1 MADAPP
7 NGDRRWADDP
17 LTQLCSLSP
26 PRLFRR
32 PVPRCPPQ
40 ARLSPRPPP
49 GFCERVRGAAVLPT
63 YTHVARAPTAE
74 LRMTAL
80 ADTGVL
86 NPSNGWRTC
95 GAIAVNGWQ
104 MLGAEDIMAAVAA
117 KDAAVKANAEADE
130 TAEAIT
136 EAELKESSTDKDLNG
151 ADYKA
156 INKFVYLPSQQPG
169 TRSSQNTKPKA
180 VTFLA
185 ALSPPWRERIAPAR
199 AASTAALAAATS
211 ALAAAESGLAV
222 ARATGPPTAG
232 AAAAA
237 APAAAAAAPAAAAPA
252 AAPGGGGGSPLD
264 LSAASP
270 AAPPVNIPAFLL
282 SLTAEERRAMRA
294 ELIRSE
300 GTDDH

>member
-1 MADAPP
+1 
-7 NGDRRWADDP
+7 
-17 LTQLCSLSP
+17 
-26 PRLFRR
+26 
-32 PVPRCPPQ
+32 
-40 ARLSPRPPP
+40 
-49 GFCERVRGAAVLPT
+49 
-63 YTHVARAPTAE
+63 
-74 LRMTAL
+74 MTAL

-117 KDAAVKANAEADE
+117 KDAAVKAKAEADE

-156 INKFVYLPSQQPG
+156 IIKLLYLSSQQPG

-180 VTFLA
+180 VAFLA

-282 SLTAEERRAMRA
+282 SLTAEKRRAMRA

>member
-1 MADAPP
+1 
-7 NGDRRWADDP
+7 
-17 LTQLCSLSP
+17 
-26 PRLFRR
+26 
-32 PVPRCPPQ
+32 
-40 ARLSPRPPP
+40 
-49 GFCERVRGAAVLPT
+49 
-63 YTHVARAPTAE
+63 
-74 LRMTAL
+74 MTAL

-117 KDAAVKANAEADE
+117 KDAAVKAKAEADE

-156 INKFVYLPSQQPG
+156 IFKFVYLSSQQPG

-180 VTFLA
+180 VAFLA

-252 AAPGGGGGSPLD
+252 AAAPAAAAPAAAPGGGGGSPLD

>member
-1 MADAPP
+1 
-7 NGDRRWADDP
+7 
-17 LTQLCSLSP
+17 
-26 PRLFRR
+26 
-32 PVPRCPPQ
+32 
-40 ARLSPRPPP
+40 
-49 GFCERVRGAAVLPT
+49 
-63 YTHVARAPTAE
+63 
-74 LRMTAL
+74 MTAL

-104 MLGAEDIMAAVAA
+104 MLGAEGIMAAVAA
-117 KDAAVKANAEADE
+117 KDAAVKAKAEADE

-156 INKFVYLPSQQPG
+156 IIKFVYLSSQQPG
-169 TRSSQNTKPKA
+169 TRSSLNTKPKA
-180 VTFLA
+180 VAFLA

-237 APAAAAAAPAAAAPA
+237 APAAAAAAPAAAAPVAAAPA

-300 GTDDH
+300 GSDDH